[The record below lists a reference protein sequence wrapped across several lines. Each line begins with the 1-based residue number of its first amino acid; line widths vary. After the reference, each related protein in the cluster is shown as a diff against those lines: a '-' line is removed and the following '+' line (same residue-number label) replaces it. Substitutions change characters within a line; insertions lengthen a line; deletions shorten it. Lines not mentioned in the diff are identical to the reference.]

1 MGTLLPGNNPP
12 TFGDLE
18 NENETVQGS
27 PAFNIGEYKRSYV
40 LFRNLPKLNN
50 SINDLVKKVEK
61 K

>member
-1 MGTLLPGNNPP
+1 LPGNNPP